1 MSGYS
6 RALKQFLPDRP
17 RVGNSLSRPR
27 RRRAQAFETTH
38 LGYIDGDA
46 TLMEMSPPGGFITD
60 KDELAR
66 LWKRWLLDEKA
77 PAVDFGK
84 YLVVVAVSKDGPIK
98 SVTQRDEKKNGEMT
112 IHITL
117 DRKAKADGF
126 HCMFAVFPRAGIK
139 SIEGKEVKGK

>member
-1 MSGYS
+1 MRSSNFCLIALAWAIPYPA
-6 RALKQFLPDRP
+6 RAGDEIKPAKQLI
-17 RVGNSLSRPR
+17 S
-27 RRRAQAFETTH
+27 
-38 LGYIDGDA
+38 GYIDGDA

-98 SVTQRDEKKNGEMT
+98 SVTLRDEKKNGEMT

>member
-1 MSGYS
+1 VRSITFFLIAIALAIPFPA
-6 RALKQFLPDRP
+6 RAGDEFKPAKQLI
-17 RVGNSLSRPR
+17 S
-27 RRRAQAFETTH
+27 
-38 LGYIDGDA
+38 GYIDGDA
-46 TLMEMSPPGGFITD
+46 TLTEMSPPGGFITD

>member
-1 MSGYS
+1 MRSTAFCLI
-6 RALKQFLPDRP
+6 ALAWAIPFPASAGDEIKPSKQLI
-17 RVGNSLSRPR
+17 S
-27 RRRAQAFETTH
+27 
-38 LGYIDGDA
+38 GYIDGDA

-60 KDELAR
+60 KDELTR
-66 LWKRWLLDEKA
+66 LWIRWLLDEKP
-77 PAVDFGK
+77 PAVDFDK
-84 YLVVVAVSKDGPIK
+84 NLVVVAVSKDGPIK
-98 SVTQRDEKKNGEMT
+98 SVTLRDEKKNGEMT